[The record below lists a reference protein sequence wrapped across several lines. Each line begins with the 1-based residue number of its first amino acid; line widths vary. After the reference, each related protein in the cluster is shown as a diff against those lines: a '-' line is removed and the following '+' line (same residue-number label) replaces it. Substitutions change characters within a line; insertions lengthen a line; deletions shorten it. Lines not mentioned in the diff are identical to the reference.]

1 MVVVKLKGGLG
12 NQLFQ
17 YAFAR
22 AMAIHYSTNSYLDIS
37 DYLYD
42 NHRVKRSFDLNLF
55 DIKSEVI
62 RSIADLK
69 VNFLQSLFRQEA
81 KLNFFKEK
89 TILYDNQ
96 VYDLKLPIHFDG
108 YWQSFKYFDFMKADL
123 QKELVLV
130 SKNTKLQDSYF
141 FRLKLFPSVAVHIR
155 RGDYVTDE
163 FTNQI
168 HGVCSLE
175 YYLNSIEYF
184 KTKIPNVQFLIFS
197 DDILYVK
204 SIFGNV
210 SNYIYVDGL
219 DNHVEEFDLMKQCD
233 HFIISNSTFSWWAA
247 WICSNEDKEVIAPT
261 RWYKDDDLQSK
272 TKDLIPT
279 NWLKKI

>member
-22 AMAIHYSTNSYLDIS
+22 AMAIYYSTNSYLDIS

-81 KLNFFKEK
+81 KLNLYNEK
-89 TILYDNQ
+89 TISHDNE
-96 VYDLKLPIHFDG
+96 VYNLKLPIHFDG
-108 YWQSFKYFDFMKADL
+108 YWQSFKYFDFIKADL
-123 QKELVLV
+123 QKELVLI
-130 SKNTKLQDSYF
+130 SKKTKVQDSYF

-163 FTNQI
+163 ITNQI

-184 KTKIPNVQFLIFS
+184 KRKIPNVQFLIFS
-197 DDILYVK
+197 DDITYVK
-204 SIFGNV
+204 SILGNM
-210 SNYIYVDGL
+210 SNYIYIENL

-247 WICSNEDKEVIAPT
+247 WICSNEDKEVIAPN
-261 RWYKDDDLQSK
+261 RWYKDDDFESK

-279 NWLKKI
+279 NWLKKT